1 MMDFDREMDARGLS
15 CPLPILRTKK
25 ALAEMASGQV
35 LRVLATDPGSVKD
48 FQAFARQT
56 GNDLLSQGEL
66 KDEGAAVFEFF
77 MRRK

>member
-1 MMDFDREMDARGLS
+1 MNFDLELDARGLS

-25 ALAEMASGQV
+25 ALATLHSGQV

-56 GNDLLSQGEL
+56 GHTLLAST
-66 KDEGAAVFEFF
+66 AAESEFEFF
-77 MRRK
+77 LRRK